1 MKTKDFIKLLQEE
14 DPSGECYLR
23 INGEPIW
30 FLEQKQGYW
39 DGPYNYLK
47 KDDKGEYVWIQSTE
61 DYKIDV
67 HTMDLFSFA
76 ERFHGN
82 WEEMKKY
89 IRVNYS
95 YLDNGKREKEFFE
108 HAEKECQYYNDV
120 MKEIKEMK
128 ENNIK

>member
-82 WEEMKKY
+82 WEEMKKH
-89 IRVNYS
+89 IKVNYS
-95 YLDNGKREKEFFE
+95 YLDNGKSEKEFFE

-128 ENNIK
+128 EK